1 MKLRSVAVN
10 QFKKFTSPIRLDG
23 IADGLNVV
31 VGPNEMGKSTLLDAL
46 RAALFEKYS
55 SKAQPIAALQNDRN
69 QAAPVVELAFELDD
83 GLYRITKRF
92 IKKPYARLS
101 CPDGRTLEGDAAED
115 TLRSLL
121 GFDEPGKTGAKAESL
136 GMWNVLWV
144 QQGQSFG
151 TLDIPST
158 ARSSLHS
165 ALEAEVGTVLGGR
178 RGRALPQAVETQ
190 LGMLVTS
197 GGKPRGRYKELID
210 RDDDLREELGDL
222 QGRRQ
227 ELSQTLEDLETAQES
242 LARLSAAE
250 RDQADQKEL
259 EQARLRHSQLAEL
272 EARISGAATDLELKS
287 RNLAQAEKAAE
298 NRQQVKN
305 DIGAEE
311 KALEHSAKR
320 LAEAREQEKEA
331 RSRLDGLRAKV
342 RDAEAAVTQA
352 DGAGLRAQRIVAVV
366 DREVRIRELEGRYA
380 KAKAAEQRQRE
391 AQQKAAAISVTDKY
405 LAAIRKAEK
414 EVEATASRLSA
425 AATLVSF
432 DIAPER
438 RIGIEIDGKPL
449 APDQSSAQA
458 VEPTTLV
465 IPERGRIIIEPAIKD
480 RDKLLRQNRDA
491 TAKLTEALAAAG
503 VATASDAEEQ
513 HSTRKSLVQDAELAR
528 QEAELHAPATDD
540 YQAGAQALSDYVE
553 GIRTILEREKSD
565 LHLGQLPTRTESEA
579 ALRAAQIQASEARDT
594 LQTARAALTGPE
606 EILAWLQT
614 ELATISTRHEDADNH
629 VEKLRRQLADAVSAC
644 ADNELDAAIQ
654 AARSAL
660 SEQEQAIADLEGQR
674 TDETL
679 PQLEARIGRLEKA
692 LQDRREK
699 RTKLKET
706 IAGLKSR
713 VEAGE
718 AAGLDEAI
726 ADKGRELERCGEE
739 RNRFDR
745 EVKVLDLLLKTL
757 RSTEHEAK
765 ERYLSPVLRRV
776 RPYLQL
782 LFPGADIRI
791 DEDLRITGVVRE
803 AGYEE
808 AFNHLSM
815 GTQEQIAV
823 LIRLAFAEMLVE
835 QGHPATV
842 ILDDALVFS
851 DDPRMQRMFDI
862 LNMAARNVQVL
873 ILTCREQLFEEL
885 GGRALSLTAGNSE
898 ELLSA

>member
-23 IADGLNVV
+23 IGDGLNVV

-55 SKAQPIAALQNDRN
+55 SRAQPIAALQNDRN

-121 GFDEPGKTGAKAESL
+121 GFDEPGKTGAKAETL

-151 TLDIPST
+151 ALDIPST

-178 RGRALPQAVETQ
+178 RGRALPQAVEAQ
-190 LGMLVTS
+190 LGVLVTS
-197 GGKPRGRYKELID
+197 GGKPRGTYKELID
-210 RDDDLREELGDL
+210 RIDAFRKELGDL

-227 ELSQTLEDLETAQES
+227 ELAQTLEDLETAEES
-242 LARLSAAE
+242 LARLTAVD

-259 EQARLRHSQLAEL
+259 DEARQRHSRLAEL
-272 EARISGAATDLELKS
+272 EARISAASAELELKK
-287 RNLAQAEKAAE
+287 RNLAQAEK
-298 NRQQVKN
+298 
-305 DIGAEE
+305 GAEGRQRLKE
-311 KALEHSAKR
+311 NIKAEEAALQESGQR
-320 LAEAREQEKEA
+320 LSETRGQEKEA
-331 RSRLDGLRAKV
+331 RSQLDALRAQV
-342 RDAEAAVTQA
+342 RESEAAVTKA
-352 DGAGLRAQRIVAVV
+352 DDAVSRAQRITAVV
-366 DREVRIRELEGRYA
+366 DRQARIRELEGRRA
-380 KAKAAEQRQRE
+380 KAQAAEDRQRH
-391 AQQKAAAISVTDKY
+391 AQQKAAAILVTDKS
-405 LAAIRKAEK
+405 LAAIRKADK
-414 EVEATASRLSA
+414 DLEAVASRLSA

-438 RIGIEIDGKPL
+438 RAGIEIDGQPL
-449 APDQSSAQA
+449 KAGQSSVQA
-458 VEPTTLV
+458 VEPTTIV
-465 IPERGRIIIEPAIKD
+465 IPDRGRITVEPAIKD
-480 RDKLLRQNRDA
+480 RDKLLRQQRDA
-491 TAKLTEALAAAG
+491 VAKLREALAAVSIAS
-503 VATASDAEEQ
+503 ASDAEEQ
-513 HSTRKSLVQDAELAR
+513 CAARQSLLQEAELAR
-528 QEAELHAPATDD
+528 QEAALHAPATEDHD
-540 YQAGAQALSDYVE
+540 AGAQALFDYIE
-553 GIRTILEREKSD
+553 GMRTILEREKTE
-565 LHLGQLPTRTESEA
+565 LHLERLPARSEADA
-579 ALRAAQIQASEARDT
+579 ALRTARDQAAESRDS

-606 EILAWLQT
+606 EALTRLQS
-614 ELATISTRHEDADNH
+614 ELATVNARHEEAEKRVETLRHQLTDA
-629 VEKLRRQLADAVSAC
+629 EAAC
-644 ADNELDAAIQ
+644 ADDQLAAAIE
-654 AARSAL
+654 AARNTF
-660 SEQEQAIADLEGQR
+660 SEQEGVIAALEVQR

-679 PQLEARIGRLEKA
+679 LQLEARIGRLEKA
-692 LQDRREK
+692 LQDRRDK
-699 RTKLKET
+699 RATLKEK
-706 IAGLKSR
+706 IAGLRSR
-713 VEAGE
+713 VEVAE

-726 ADKGRELERCGEE
+726 AQKGRELALCEEE
-739 RNRFDR
+739 RQRLDR
-745 EVKVLDLLLKTL
+745 EVKVLGLLLTTL
-757 RSTEHEAK
+757 RNAEHEAK
-765 ERYLSPVLRRV
+765 ERYLSPVLRRL

-851 DDPRMQRMFDI
+851 DDRRMQRMFDI